1 MTMIALP
8 RYRIPLA
15 AFIALTSADH
25 LAGGVATA
33 QAADAKTIEFKR
45 DSTLNTWALAPAP
58 GLPLSQAVELQI
70 KVPAVCKN
78 VKATLKTASSETA
91 IQPAH
96 ISVDALNGAVELTLA
111 ATCDGQKVGPTVY
124 MFAQP
129 TPPPPPPPKNEENC
143 DPDRVGLSG
152 PLRVC
157 PQRTKLLESK
167 RNTVTLRSALPGG
180 IDEQAAQMAAELL
193 QILAEIAVDRARA
206 KGFEIIRKRIDDT
219 LCRIDE
225 QGMLIDPKA
234 PRPKK
239 ILLRKSCALLDTV
252 RLNDIATQS
261 QALQA
266 ALVSDL
272 LTFVA
277 EAPFKFL
284 IAAGN
289 RSEALTTLAVLVEMI
304 TTSLEIHFHGGH
316 IQATLPNPKLVIDQA
331 IEMTWSFGKLDELT
345 FKIAVQAARR
355 CLAQTADVCDLSVDI
370 ETLLSK
376 DYKEQLESLKPRSS
390 ELARLRTRAAAL
402 AQIVLDAVS
411 PASAGVSPRDRWR
424 LTLEVVGWLAQ
435 AVVDKEFHDKPRE
448 QHERARAIVEDV
460 QRLLL
465 AIVDEDLPTALSKG
479 AALVSNV
486 RTESGDDVDQFK
498 VMIRVVATIGA
509 FAATYS
515 GGGAPDKQLHDVRK
529 KLIEDLVD
537 QMTDRRG
544 RDKDTIVS
552 VGVNASFLAT
562 GVEAVRDAKGHLG
575 STRYMTPQ
583 LALPLGVAVDGGWF
597 ESFGWHLMAYPI
609 DIGQFASYSTSEG
622 INTPRWDTMLVAG
635 FQAGLTLGHQ
645 TPAVFA
651 LDVRYAPTL
660 FAQTSKTL
668 LGDRPGGALRVG
680 LSVGYYV
687 PFFDFN

>member
-1 MTMIALP
+1 MTRIALP

-15 AFIALTSADH
+15 AFIALTSAGH
-25 LAGGVATA
+25 LAGGAATA
-33 QAADAKTIEFKR
+33 QAAEAETIEFKK

-58 GLPLSQAVELQI
+58 GLPFSRTIDIQI
-70 KVPAVCKN
+70 KVPRACKN
-78 VKATLKTASSETA
+78 VKATLKTASSEQA
-91 IQPAH
+91 IEPAL
-96 ISVDALNGAVELTLA
+96 VRAEALDGAVELTLE
-111 ATCDGQKVGPTVY
+111 ATCDGKKVGPTVY
-124 MFAQP
+124 MFAQS
-129 TPPPPPPPKNEENC
+129 PPPLAGASGGKGNC
-143 DPDRVGLSG
+143 DPDSVGLSG
-152 PLRVC
+152 PLLVC
-157 PQRTKLLESK
+157 RRRTDSLESK
-167 RNTVTLRSALPGG
+167 RNAVTMRSALPGG

-206 KGFEIIRKRIDDT
+206 KGFEIIRDRINNT

-225 QGMLIDPKA
+225 QGMFIASPA
-234 PRPKK
+234 EPPKK
-239 ILLRKSCALLDTV
+239 RLLRKSCALLDTV

-272 LTFVA
+272 LTFA
-277 EAPFKFL
+277 AQAPFKVV
-284 IAAGN
+284 IDAGG

-304 TTSLEIHFHGGH
+304 TASLEIHFHGGH
-316 IQATLPNPKLVIDQA
+316 IQATLPSPKLVIDQA
-331 IEMTWSFGKLDELT
+331 IQMTWPFGKLDELT

-355 CLAQTADVCDLSVDI
+355 CLAQNAEDCDLSVQI
-370 ETLLSK
+370 ETLLAK
-376 DYKEQLESLKPRSS
+376 DYKKQIESSKLSSS

-402 AQIVLDAVS
+402 AELVVDAVS

-435 AVVDKEFHDKPRE
+435 AVVDKEFHGKQSEQRE
-448 QHERARAIVEDV
+448 LARAILENV

-465 AIVDEDLPTALSKG
+465 AIVEEDLPTALSKG
-479 AALVSNV
+479 ADLVSNV
-486 RTESGDDVDQFK
+486 CAQRCAPGDRTK
-498 VMIRVVATIGA
+498 VMIRVVTTIGA

-515 GGGAPDKQLHDVRK
+515 GGGAPDKQLHDVRRR
-529 KLIEDLVD
+529 LIEDLVD

-544 RDKDTIVS
+544 RDTDTIVS

-562 GVEAVRDAKGHLG
+562 GIEAVRDAKGDLG
-575 STRYMTPQ
+575 SNSYMTPQ
-583 LALPLGVAVDGGWF
+583 LALPLGVAVDGGWY
-597 ESFGWHLMAYPI
+597 ESFGWHVMTYPI

-635 FQAGLTLGHQ
+635 FQAGLTLGHR

-651 LDVRYAPTL
+651 LDVHYAPTL

-668 LGDRPGGALRVG
+668 LRDRPGGALRVG
-680 LSVGYYV
+680 LSIGYYV

>member
-1 MTMIALP
+1 MTPIALS
-8 RYRIPLA
+8 RHRIPLA
-15 AFIALTSADH
+15 AFIALTSAGH
-25 LAGGVATA
+25 LACGVATA
-33 QAADAKTIEFKR
+33 LAADAETIEFKR
-45 DSTLNTWALAPAP
+45 DSTSNTWTLAPAP

-70 KVPAVCKN
+70 KVPTACKN
-78 VKATLKTASSETA
+78 VQATLKTASSEMT
-91 IQPAH
+91 IHPAN
-96 ISVDALNGAVELTLA
+96 ISVKALKEAVELTLA

-124 MFAQP
+124 MFAQA
-129 TPPPPPPPKNEENC
+129 TPPPPNPQRDGHSC
-143 DPDRVGLSG
+143 GLDSVRLSG
-152 PLRVC
+152 PLLVC
-157 PQRTKLLESK
+157 SQRTKQLESK
-167 RNTVTLRSALPGG
+167 RNAVTLRSALPGG

-206 KGFEIIRKRIDDT
+206 RGFYIIRERIDNT
-219 LCRIDE
+219 LCRIDD
-225 QGMLIDPKA
+225 QGVLIDPKA
-234 PRPKK
+234 PPPKK
-239 ILLRKSCALLDTV
+239 ILLRRSCALLATV
-252 RLNDIATQS
+252 QLNDIAAQS

-272 LTFVA
+272 LTFA
-277 EAPFKFL
+277 AQAPLKVV
-284 IAAGN
+284 IAAGD
-289 RSEALTTLAVLVEMI
+289 RSEALTTLAALVEMI
-304 TTSLEIHFHGGH
+304 TASLEIHFHGGH
-316 IQATLPNPKLVIDQA
+316 LQATLPNPKLVIDQA
-331 IEMTWSFGKLDELT
+331 IEMTWSLGKLDELT

-355 CLAQTADVCDLSVDI
+355 CLVQTADQCDLSVHI
-370 ETLLSK
+370 ETLLRE

-402 AQIVLDAVS
+402 AQIVVDAVS

-424 LTLEVVGWLAQ
+424 LTLEVAGWLAQ
-435 AVVDKEFHDKPRE
+435 AVVDKEFQGKPRE
-448 QHERARAIVEDV
+448 QHERARAIFENV

-479 AALVSNV
+479 AALVSDV
-486 RTESGDDVDQFK
+486 CTKSCEEVDQFK
-498 VMIRVVATIGA
+498 VTIRVVATIGA

-515 GGGAPDKQLHDVRK
+515 GGGPPDKQLHEVRR
-529 KLIEDLVD
+529 KLIEDLVE

-552 VGVNASFLAT
+552 VGANASFLTT

-575 STRYMTPQ
+575 SIKYMAPQ
-583 LALPLGVAVDGGWF
+583 LALPLGVAVDGGWSK
-597 ESFGWHLMAYPI
+597 SFGWHMMAYPI

-651 LDVRYAPTL
+651 LDVHYAPAL

-668 LGDRPGGALRVG
+668 LMDRPGGALRVG
-680 LSVGYYV
+680 LSIGYYV
-687 PFFDFN
+687 PFLDFN